1 MTATSSG
8 RTGGGEQQKARAV
21 RGLVHPMGG
30 GPTASDREGRSAAAA
45 AGGVRVFEGEPGL
58 LEVALVVQGD
68 AVQVLGAEPVDEA
81 AHAGALD
88 HDVVVGWLVFDA
100 EAVLEARAP
109 PREHADPQPR
119 GLGGDLLLRHELAH
133 LDRGLVGQG
142 QRDGG
147 TPLRRRHCDPPVT
160 CELRKSRRPC
170 QLSLREARAPMRL
183 TLADWL
189 VVALYFL
196 FNIAVG
202 LYYKRRA
209 GTSTAEYFLS
219 GRNVPWWLAGTS
231 MVATT
236 FAADTPLVVT
246 GLVAQNGVAGN
257 WLWWNLLASGM
268 LTVFFYARLW
278 RRSGVMTDIEFAEIR
293 YAGPPAAFLRGFR
306 ALYLG
311 LLMNC
316 IILGWVNLAMAKIL
330 ELVFGISK
338 GEALWIVVG
347 LIVLTSA
354 ISTLSGL
361 WGVLVTD
368 LFQFVIKMGM
378 VIVLAVVAVNAVG
391 GIEAMKAKLVAAG
404 RGSAL
409 GFVPEIGSV
418 WMPMVTFFVYIAV
431 NWWATWY
438 PGAEPGG
445 GGYVAQRMLSAK
457 DERHSLLATLWF
469 NIAHYAVRPWPWI
482 LVALASLILF
492 PGLKDPET
500 GYIRVMID
508 YLPSSLRG
516 GGLPHRVDRRRLEAV
531 DHHGRRDGCR
541 AAVALVLVAYQ
552 RLERGVGD
560 DHGLRRLGVV
570 ADRRRARQRPAARF
584 RAHRARHGGCH
595 DRALARRDLRDAPRD
610 GRDAGRLLPPHPTV
624 APRLGARR
632 GAGSGRPPVDRWPRQ
647 PGRLGRGVRARV
659 RGAVRRGQAAVARPT
674 ARHPHAR
681 PQRHRRCGDLPRPVA
696 ARVAHRRRV
705 SP

>member
-1 MTATSSG
+1 
-8 RTGGGEQQKARAV
+8 
-21 RGLVHPMGG
+21 
-30 GPTASDREGRSAAAA
+30 
-45 AGGVRVFEGEPGL
+45 
-58 LEVALVVQGD
+58 
-68 AVQVLGAEPVDEA
+68 
-81 AHAGALD
+81 
-88 HDVVVGWLVFDA
+88 
-100 EAVLEARAP
+100 
-109 PREHADPQPR
+109 
-119 GLGGDLLLRHELAH
+119 
-133 LDRGLVGQG
+133 
-142 QRDGG
+142 
-147 TPLRRRHCDPPVT
+147 
-160 CELRKSRRPC
+160 
-170 QLSLREARAPMRL
+170 MRL
-183 TLADWL
+183 DFLDWSII
-189 VVALYFL
+189 ALYFA
-196 FNIAVG
+196 FNVAVG

-209 GTSTAEYFLS
+209 SRDTAEFFLS

-246 GLVAQNGVAGN
+246 GLVAKNGIAGN

-278 RRSGVMTDIEFAEIR
+278 RRAGVMTDIEFSELR

-311 LLMNC
+311 LLINC

-330 ELVFGISK
+330 QLVFTISK

-391 GIEAMKAKLVAAG
+391 GIEAMKTKLVAAG

-418 WMPMVTFFVYIAV
+418 WMPMLTFFVYIAV

-516 GGLPHRVDRRRLEAV
+516 LMVAAFAAAFMSTIATQLNWGASYLVNDFYRRFV
-531 DHHGRRDGCR
+531 RRDAGEPHYVLASR
-541 AAVALVLVAYQ
+541 LATALLTVISAAVAFRIESIGGAWKLLIITGAGTGAVLLLRWYWWRINAWSEVSAMITAFVVSVLLQTVGGLDSDLPLDFARIVLVTVAVTTVVWLVVTFTTRPETDATLVAFY
-552 RLERGVGD
+552 RRT
-560 DHGLRRLGVV
+560 RPSRLGW
-570 ADRRRARQRPAARF
+570 
-584 RAHRARHGGCH
+584 G
-595 DRALARRDLRDAPRD
+595 
-610 GRDAGRLLPPHPTV
+610 
-624 APRLGARR
+624 
-632 GAGSGRPPVDRWPRQ
+632 
-647 PGRLGRGVRARV
+647 
-659 RGAVRRGQAAVARPT
+659 
-674 ARHPHAR
+674 
-681 PQRHRRCGDLPRPVA
+681 PVA
-696 ARVAHRRRV
+696 ARVPDVRPSTDGLANLLDWVAGCVLVYGALFGVGKLLLHDPLPGILMLGLSAIAGAVIYRDLTRRGWRTV
-705 SP
+705 VE